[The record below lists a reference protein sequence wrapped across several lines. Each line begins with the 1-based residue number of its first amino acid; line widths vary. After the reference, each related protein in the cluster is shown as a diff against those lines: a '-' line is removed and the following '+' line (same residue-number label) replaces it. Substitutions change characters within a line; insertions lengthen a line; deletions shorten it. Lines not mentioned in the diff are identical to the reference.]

1 MVFFKRRKASLKL
14 RNSLMKL
21 FVSVWPFADFPA
33 AMYDDKKL
41 FRKGKIT
48 LIFRSL
54 GLRCSASLPDETF
67 YWVYKNQR
75 FRLARRNPFFLYP
88 YFRR

>member
-1 MVFFKRRKASLKL
+1 MFFKRRKASLKL

-33 AMYDDKKL
+33 AMYDDEKL

-48 LIFRSL
+48 QIFRSL
-54 GLRCSASLPDETF
+54 GLRRSASLPDESLIGCT
-67 YWVYKNQR
+67 KIKDP
-75 FRLARRNPFFLYP
+75 A
-88 YFRR
+88 